1 MKRRGYERTRIQR
14 GRVLQRRL
22 SRLCPYVERW
32 LDAKSAVNLAKRCT
46 DAATVVSGF
55 VVKVIITD
63 GGDNTVFQWE
73 HDKGVTFPPPEDR
86 ARESK

>member
-1 MKRRGYERTRIQR
+1 MSDSEFSVVEFYSDGYHA
-14 GRVLQRRL
+14 
-22 SRLCPYVERW
+22 YVERR
-32 LDAKSAVNLAKRCT
+32 LDAKNAVNLAKRCT
-46 DAATVVSGF
+46 DAAMVASGF

-73 HDKGVTFPPPEDR
+73 HGKGVTFPPAEDR

>member
-1 MKRRGYERTRIQR
+1 MSEREFSVVEFYSDGYHA
-14 GRVLQRRL
+14 
-22 SRLCPYVERW
+22 YVERW

-55 VVKVIITD
+55 VVKVTITD
-63 GGDNTVFQWE
+63 GADNTVFQWE

>member
-1 MKRRGYERTRIQR
+1 MSDSEFSVVEFYSDGYHA
-14 GRVLQRRL
+14 
-22 SRLCPYVERW
+22 YVERR
-32 LDAKSAVNLAKRCT
+32 LDAKNAVNLAKRCT
-46 DAATVVSGF
+46 DAAMVASGF

-73 HDKGVTFPPPEDR
+73 LGKGVTFPPPEDR

>member
-1 MKRRGYERTRIQR
+1 MSDSEFSVVEFYSDGYHA
-14 GRVLQRRL
+14 
-22 SRLCPYVERW
+22 YVERR
-32 LDAKSAVNLAKRCT
+32 LDAKNAVNLAKRCT
-46 DAATVVSGF
+46 DAAMVASGF

-73 HDKGVTFPPPEDR
+73 HGKGVTFPPPEDR

>member
-1 MKRRGYERTRIQR
+1 MSDSEFSVVEFYSDGYHA
-14 GRVLQRRL
+14 
-22 SRLCPYVERW
+22 YVERR
-32 LDAKSAVNLAKRCT
+32 LDAKNAVSLAKRCT
-46 DAATVVSGF
+46 DAATVASGF

-73 HDKGVTFPPPEDR
+73 HGKGVTFPPPEDR